1 MQATPEAPGFLD
13 SEPVPK
19 PHTQLLG
26 TFHTSDT
33 GGEFRTEQASVC
45 GLVGEPS
52 YCSKP
57 SIDRSRSKPP
67 ILEKNAVAGDHSL
80 GSLLSRGTEAVQ
92 SILVLAEHCR
102 VPYYA
107 SWYNAQHS
115 LASPIVKMG

>member
-1 MQATPEAPGFLD
+1 MQATAEAPAFLAC
-13 SEPVPK
+13 EPVPK

-33 GGEFRTEQASVC
+33 GGEFRTEQAGVC

-67 ILEKNAVAGDHSL
+67 ILEEKC
-80 GSLLSRGTEAVQ
+80 GSG
-92 SILVLAEHCR
+92 
-102 VPYYA
+102 
-107 SWYNAQHS
+107 
-115 LASPIVKMG
+115 